1 MTKKKDVGGR
11 PTKKTPEVVKK
22 LCDAFKIDATVEEAC
37 WYAGISK
44 VIFYKWYKEDE
55 EFFNEIESAKTFAF
69 IVARKKLMQSMDS
82 ENEAIAQRGAIE
94 FLKRRDRR
102 YADRIEGKIDGD
114 VEVSGEVKLDG
125 KTMIELEDMRKKF
138 LGFK

>member
-1 MTKKKDVGGR
+1 MAKKKDLWGR

-44 VIFYKWYKEDE
+44 VIYYKWIKEDE
-55 EFFNEIESAKTFAF
+55 KFFNEIEAAKTFPF
-69 IVARKKLMQSMDS
+69 IIARRMLMKSMDS
-82 ENEAIAQRGAIE
+82 DNEIVAQRGAIE
-94 FLKRRDRR
+94 FLKRRDKR
-102 YADRIEGKIDGD
+102 YSDKVEGTIDGD

-138 LGFK
+138 LWFK

>member
-1 MTKKKDVGGR
+1 MAKKKDLWGR

-55 EFFNEIESAKTFAF
+55 KFFNEIQAAKTFPF
-69 IVARKKLMQSMDS
+69 IVARKKLMRSIDS
-82 ENEAIAQRGAIE
+82 DNEAVAQRGAIE
-94 FLKRRDRR
+94 FLRRRDKR
-102 YADRIEGKIDGD
+102 YSDKIEGTIDADLD
-114 VEVSGEVKLDG
+114 VSADIKLDG

>member
-1 MTKKKDVGGR
+1 MAKKKDLWGR

-37 WYAGISK
+37 GYAGISK
-44 VIFYKWYKEDE
+44 VIYYKWIKEDE
-55 EFFNEIESAKTFAF
+55 EFFNEIQAAKTFPF
-69 IVARKKLMQSMDS
+69 IVARKKLMKSMDS
-82 ENEAIAQRGAIE
+82 DNEIVAQRGAIE
-94 FLKRRDRR
+94 FLRRRDKR
-102 YADRIEGKIDGD
+102 YSDKFEGTIDGD

-138 LGFK
+138 LWFK

>member
-1 MTKKKDVGGR
+1 MAKKKDLWGR

-138 LGFK
+138 LWFK

>member
-1 MTKKKDVGGR
+1 MAKKKDVGGR
-11 PTKKTPEVVKK
+11 PTKMTPEIVRK

-44 VIFYKWYKEDE
+44 VSYYAWIKKDE
-55 EFFNEIESAKTFAF
+55 NFMNEIESAKTFPF

-82 ENEAIAQRGAIE
+82 DNEAIAQKGAIE
-94 FLKRRDRR
+94 FLRRRDIR
-102 YADRIEGKIDGD
+102 YSDKIEGKIDWE
-114 VEVSGEVKLDG
+114 VEISGEIELKG

-138 LGFK
+138 LWFK